1 MKKLFKYIR
10 LILLFIVVDAFVRS
24 LMPSIHLAKGLSVQ
38 NPFLENLLFY
48 TGYFILFHS
57 WFYWPIAMIFL
68 LISKLLKKQP
78 YIFIVSGLL
87 TALLFYLTYCKLYS
101 ILEVWRPEFYI
112 RIVMYSLMGAYFGSV
127 RFKTM
132 DKTL

>member
-1 MKKLFKYIR
+1 MKKAFKYIR
-10 LILLFIVVDAFVRS
+10 LILVFIVVDAFVRS
-24 LMPSIHLAKGLSVQ
+24 LMPSIHLANDLTGQ
-38 NPFLENLLFY
+38 NPFLKNLLFY
-48 TGYFILFHS
+48 MVYFILFKS

-68 LISKLLKKQP
+68 LISKLLKKRQ
-78 YIFIVSGLL
+78 YIFIVCGLL

-101 ILEVWRPEFYI
+101 ILEVGEPEFYI

>member
-1 MKKLFKYIR
+1 MKKAFKYIR

-24 LMPSIHLAKGLSVQ
+24 LMPSIHLAKGFTGQ

-68 LISKLLKKQP
+68 LISIFLKKEH
-78 YIFIVSGLL
+78 YISIISGLL
-87 TALLFYLTYCKLYS
+87 IALLFCLLYYKLYAFD
-101 ILEVWRPEFYI
+101 EVGRPEFYV
-112 RIVMYSLMGAYFGSV
+112 RIVMYSVMGAYFGSV